1 MQTLDLGSTG
11 LKVSAL
17 CLGTMNFGSRDSHAT
32 SYAMLDLYYE
42 AGGRFLDTANAYAR
56 WHEGCQGGESET
68 LLGEWLAER
77 RNRDELVIASKVGF
91 PAPVDGLDRGLSAS
105 QIERAIEGTL
115 RRLRIEAVD
124 LYYAHVD
131 DRTVP
136 QDETMEAFHRLVTA
150 GKVKH
155 LGGSNYRTW
164 RLEHARTM
172 ASERGW
178 TPYCCMQQRYTYARP
193 KPSYN
198 FFPHVAA
205 DRQMLDYAKAANLTL
220 LAYSPLQ
227 AGAYSREDRE
237 LPEPY
242 HWPDT
247 ELRLKELHAVARELD
262 ATANQVVLAWML
274 RSDPPVIPIIGASS
288 RAQMDENLGALA
300 LTLSDGAME
309 RLDRAG
315 F

>member
-1 MQTLDLGSTG
+1 MQ
-11 LKVSAL
+11 VSAL
-17 CLGTMNFGSRDSHAT
+17 CLGTMNFGSRDSHQT
-32 SYAMLDLYYE
+32 SYQMLDQYYE

-56 WHEGCQGGESET
+56 WHQGCQGGESET
-68 LLGEWLAER
+68 LLGAWMAER
-77 RNRDELVIASKVGF
+77 ANRDELIIASKAGF
-91 PAPVDGLDRGLSAS
+91 PAPVDGLDRGLSAG

-115 RRLRIEAVD
+115 QRLRIETLD

-136 QDETMEAFHRLVTA
+136 LDETMEAFHRLVKA

-155 LGGSNYRTW
+155 LGASNYRIW
-164 RLEHARTM
+164 RLEHARTI
-172 ASERGW
+172 AAERGW
-178 TPYCCMQQRYTYARP
+178 TPYTCMQQRYTYARP

-205 DRQMLDYAKAANLTL
+205 DRQMLDYAKAANVPL

-227 AGAYSREDRE
+227 AGAYTREDRE

-242 HWPDT
+242 LWPDT
-247 ELRLKELHAVARELD
+247 ELRVKELRAVARELD
-262 ATANQVVLAWML
+262 ATPNQVVLAWML
-274 RSDPPVIPIIGASS
+274 ESDPPVIPIIAASS
-288 RAQMDENLGALA
+288 RAQMEENLGALDLRLGDEMMA
-300 LTLSDGAME
+300 RLDGA
-309 RLDRAG
+309 G